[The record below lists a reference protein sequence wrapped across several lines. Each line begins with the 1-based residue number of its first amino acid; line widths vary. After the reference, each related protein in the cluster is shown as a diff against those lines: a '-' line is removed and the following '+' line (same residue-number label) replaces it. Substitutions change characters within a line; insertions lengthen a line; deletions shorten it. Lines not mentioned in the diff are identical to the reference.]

1 MSKSLTFQGLNNS
14 PNSIEAEIAV
24 LGGLILDNEAWEQ
37 IADILQ
43 VNDFYNQEHRK
54 IYSCIV
60 NLVNDNI
67 PFDIVTINEKVNIS
81 DDKSFSTYLSEII
94 NQTPSAA
101 NIKAYASIVREQSIL
116 RQLINVSNSLIE
128 KSRDGG
134 IDSKALLDEAEQKI
148 FNISEESLK
157 ANNGFQNI
165 NDLVKES
172 LEQIEERAENGES
185 VTGVATGFSEFDNK
199 TTGLQGG
206 DLIIVAGRPSMG
218 KTSFAMNLAEYA
230 SLKNDAVTAIF
241 SMEMSGTQL
250 STRLISSMGRINQ
263 QKIRTGKLTDD
274 DWPRLTNAVALLSKA
289 NIFIDDTPALTPTD
303 IRARSRRL
311 KREKGLD
318 LIVIDYMQLMQLSS
332 NSENRATELSEISR
346 SLKALARELDVPVV
360 ALSQL
365 NRSLENRTDKRP
377 IMSDLRESGAIEQDA
392 DLIAFIYRDEVY
404 NEDSTDKGKAEII
417 IAKQRNGPIFKT
429 TLTFLGECTRF
440 ENYTPEI
447 YSAPEGFKWMDP
459 S

>member
-1 MSKSLTFQGLNNS
+1 MSKSLTFQSLNKT

-24 LGGLILDNEAWEQ
+24 IGGLILDNEAWEQ
-37 IADILQ
+37 RADILQ

-54 IYSCIV
+54 IFSCIV
-60 NLVNDNI
+60 NLVNDNV
-67 PFDIVTINEKVNIS
+67 PFDVVTINEKANT
-81 DDKSFSTYLSEII
+81 DNDKSFSTYLSEII

-101 NIKAYASIVREQSIL
+101 NIKAYANIVREQSIL
-116 RQLINVSNSLIE
+116 RQLISVSNNLIE

-172 LEQIEERAENGES
+172 LEQIEERAEKGES
-185 VTGVATGFSEFDNK
+185 ITGVATGFSEFDNK

-218 KTSFAMNLAEYA
+218 KTSFAMNLSEYA

-263 QKIRTGKLTDD
+263 QKIRTGKLTDE

-303 IRARSRRL
+303 IRARARRL

-318 LIVIDYMQLMQLSS
+318 LIVIDYMQLMQLTN

-404 NEDSTDKGKAEII
+404 NEDSADKGKAEII

-447 YSAPEGFKWMDP
+447 YSAPEGFK
-459 S
+459 

>member
-1 MSKSLTFQGLNNS
+1 MSKSLTFQSLNKT

-24 LGGLILDNEAWEQ
+24 IGGLILDNEAWEQ

-54 IYSCIV
+54 IFSCIV
-60 NLVNDNI
+60 NLVNDNV
-67 PFDIVTINEKVNIS
+67 PFDVVTINEKANT
-81 DDKSFSTYLSEII
+81 DNDKSFSIYLSEII

-101 NIKAYASIVREQSIL
+101 NIKAYANIVREQSIL
-116 RQLINVSNSLIE
+116 RQLISVSNNLIE

-172 LEQIEERAENGES
+172 LEQIEERAEKGES

-218 KTSFAMNLAEYA
+218 KTSFAMNLSEYA

-263 QKIRTGKLTDD
+263 QKIRTGKLTDE

-303 IRARSRRL
+303 IRARARRL

-318 LIVIDYMQLMQLSS
+318 LIVIDYMQLMQLSN

-404 NEDSTDKGKAEII
+404 NEDSADKGKAEII

-447 YSAPEGFKWMDP
+447 YSAPEGFK
-459 S
+459 

>member
-1 MSKSLTFQGLNNS
+1 MSKSLTFQSLNKS

-24 LGGLILDNEAWEQ
+24 LGGLIIDNESWEK
-37 IADILQ
+37 IADILS

-60 NLVNDNI
+60 SLVDDNT
-67 PFDIVTINEKVNIS
+67 PFDVVTINEKVNTS
-81 DDKSFSTYLSEII
+81 NDKSFSTYLSEII

-101 NIKAYASIVREQSIL
+101 NIKAYANIVREQSIL
-116 RQLINVSNSLIE
+116 RQLINVSNVLIE
-128 KSRDGG
+128 KSRDGA
-134 IDSKALLDEAEQKI
+134 IDSKALLDVAEQKI
-148 FNISEESLK
+148 FKISEESLK

-165 NDLVKES
+165 NQLVKES

-218 KTSFAMNLAEYA
+218 KTSFAMNLSEYA
-230 SLKNDAVTAIF
+230 SLKSDAVTAIF

-303 IRARSRRL
+303 IRARARRL

-318 LIVIDYMQLMQLSS
+318 LIVIDYMQLMQLTNS
-332 NSENRATELSEISR
+332 SENRATELSEISR

-417 IAKQRNGPIFKT
+417 VAKQRNGPIFKT

-447 YSAPEGFKWMDP
+447 YSTPEAFK
-459 S
+459 